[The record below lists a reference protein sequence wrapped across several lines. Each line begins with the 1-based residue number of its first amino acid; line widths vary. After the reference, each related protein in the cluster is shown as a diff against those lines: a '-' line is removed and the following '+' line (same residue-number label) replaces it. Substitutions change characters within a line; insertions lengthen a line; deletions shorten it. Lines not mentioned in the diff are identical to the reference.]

1 MGGWGGVLR
10 EHPMRVHVI
19 GAGLS
24 GLAAAL
30 ALAEAGADVVL
41 YDQAAQAGG
50 RARSFHDPAIDR
62 LIDNGNHLL
71 LSGNYAALDYL
82 SGIGASDRLTG
93 PDGARFDFFEFA
105 TGERWTIDLNRGSV
119 PLWVLYSKRR
129 VPGTSLGDYMKGLK
143 LLTAG
148 DRTVA
153 ELFAGQGTLYRRF
166 WEPFA
171 VAVLNTSP
179 DQAAARLLV
188 PVIRETL
195 AKGADAS
202 RPLIARRGLSDTFV
216 DPALD
221 ALARRGAEIRL
232 GCRVLGLEADGGRL
246 TGLALSRGLER
257 LAPGDAGV
265 LAAPPWTAAELL
277 PGLTVPEEFA
287 PIVNVHFRVDSGY
300 KTALSTPVLGLVGG
314 TAQWLFLRDDV
325 VSVTV
330 SAAQALAERSASD
343 IAALV
348 WPEVALALE
357 IDAAP
362 MPPVRVVK
370 ERRATFLASP
380 AQIARRPGT
389 KTSLRNLALAGDYTD
404 TGLPATIE
412 GAIRSG
418 RAAAKLVLR

>member
-1 MGGWGGVLR
+1 
-10 EHPMRVHVI
+10 MRVHVI

-30 ALAEAGADVVL
+30 ALSDAGASVVL

-50 RARSFHDPAIDR
+50 RARSFHEPALDR

-71 LSGNYAALDYL
+71 LSGNHAAMDYL
-82 SGIGASDRLTG
+82 SGIGAADRLTG
-93 PDGARFDFFEFA
+93 PDSARFDFFELD
-105 TGERWTIDLNRGSV
+105 TGERWSIDLDRGPV
-119 PLWVLYSKRR
+119 PLWMLYSKRR
-129 VPGTSLGDYMKGLK
+129 VPGTSLGDYVKGLK

-153 ELFAGQGTLYRRF
+153 DLFARQGALYRRF

-171 VAVLNTSP
+171 VAVLNTAP
-179 DQAAARLLV
+179 QQAAARLLV

-202 RPLIARRGLSDTFV
+202 RPLIARRGLSDAFV

-232 GCRVLGLEADGGRL
+232 GCRVLGLECEADRL
-246 TGLALSRGLER
+246 TGIALSRGLER
-257 LAPGDAGV
+257 LAPGDAAV

-277 PGLTVPEEFA
+277 PGLTVPDAFA
-287 PIVNVHFRVDSGY
+287 PIVNVHFRVDGGSR
-300 KTALSTPVLGLVGG
+300 LLSSTPVLGLIGG

-330 SAAQALAERSASD
+330 SAAHGLVERAASD

-348 WPEVALALE
+348 WPEVARALA
-357 IDAAP
+357 IDAAE

-380 AQIARRPGT
+380 AQIARRPGP
-389 KTSLRNLALAGDYTD
+389 KTQFRNLMLAGDYTD

-412 GAIRSG
+412 SAIRSG
-418 RAAAKLVLR
+418 RTAARLVLN

>member
-1 MGGWGGVLR
+1 
-10 EHPMRVHVI
+10 MRVHVI

-30 ALAEAGADVVL
+30 ALVEAGTRVVL

-50 RARSFHDPAIDR
+50 RARSFHEPALDR

-71 LSGNYAALDYL
+71 LSGNHAALDYL
-82 SGIGASDRLTG
+82 SSIGAADRLMG
-93 PDGARFDFFEFA
+93 PDSARFDFLELD
-105 TGERWTIDLNRGSV
+105 TGERWTIDLNRGPV

-129 VPGTSLGDYMKGLK
+129 VPGTSLADYVKGLR

-148 DRTVA
+148 NRTVA
-153 ELFAGQGTLYRRF
+153 EIFARQGALYRRF

-171 VAVLNTSP
+171 VAVLNTAP
-179 DQAAARLLV
+179 QEAAARLLV

-202 RPLIARRGLSDTFV
+202 RPLIARRGLSNTFV

-221 ALARRGAEIRL
+221 LLARRGAEIRL
-232 GCRVLGLEADGGRL
+232 GCRITGIEGEGDRL
-246 TGLALSRGLER
+246 TGLTLGRGIER
-257 LAPGDAGV
+257 LATGDAAV
-265 LAAPPWTAAELL
+265 LAVPAWTAAELL
-277 PGLTVPEEFA
+277 SGLTVPDAFV
-287 PIVNVHFRVDSGY
+287 PIINVHFRIDGGRRP
-300 KTALSTPVLGLVGG
+300 LLPTPLLGLVGG
-314 TAQWLFLRDDV
+314 TAQWLFVRDDV

-330 SAAQALAERSASD
+330 SAARALAECQAAE
-343 IAALV
+343 IAATV
-348 WPEVALALE
+348 WPEVARALE
-357 IDAAP
+357 HEISQ

-380 AQIARRPGT
+380 AQIARRPGP
-389 KTSLRNLALAGDYTD
+389 KTDWRNLALAGDYTD

-418 RAAAKLVLR
+418 RAAAKLVLRAR

>member
-1 MGGWGGVLR
+1 
-10 EHPMRVHVI
+10 MRVHVI

-30 ALAEAGADVVL
+30 ALSEAGARVVL

-50 RARSFHDPAIDR
+50 RARSFHEPALDR

-71 LSGNYAALDYL
+71 LSGNHAALDYL
-82 SGIGASDRLTG
+82 SHIGAADRLAG
-93 PDGARFDFFEFA
+93 PDSARFDFFELA
-105 TGERWTIDLNRGSV
+105 TGDRWSIDLNRGPV

-129 VPGTSLGDYMKGLK
+129 VPGTSLGDYVKGLK

-153 ELFAGQGTLYRRF
+153 ELFSRQGALYRRF

-171 VAVLNTSP
+171 VAVLNTAP
-179 DQAAARLLV
+179 EQAAARLLV

-195 AKGADAS
+195 ARGADAS
-202 RPLIARRGLSDTFV
+202 RPLIARHGLSDTFV

-221 ALARRGAEIRL
+221 ALARRGTEIRL
-232 GCRVLGLEADGGRL
+232 GCRVIGLECDADRL
-246 TGLALSRGLER
+246 TGLALSRGHEG
-257 LAPGDAGV
+257 LAPGDAAV
-265 LAAPPWTAAELL
+265 LATPPWTAADLL
-277 PGLTVPEEFA
+277 PGLTVPDAYA
-287 PIVNVHFRVDSGY
+287 PIVNVHFRVDGGRRPL
-300 KTALSTPVLGLVGG
+300 LSTPILGLVGG
-314 TAQWLFLRDDV
+314 TAQWLFVRDDV

-330 SAAQALAERSASD
+330 SAAHALAGRAAPE
-343 IAALV
+343 IAAIV
-348 WPEVALALE
+348 WPEVARALE
-357 IDAAP
+357 LDVAT

-370 ERRATFLASP
+370 ERRATFLASA
-380 AQIARRPGT
+380 AQIARRPGP
-389 KTSLRNLALAGDYTD
+389 KTELRNLVLAGDYTD

-418 RAAAKLVLR
+418 RTAARLVLR

>member
-1 MGGWGGVLR
+1 
-10 EHPMRVHVI
+10 MRVHVI

-30 ALAEAGADVVL
+30 ALTEAGARVVL

-50 RARSFHDPAIDR
+50 RARSFHEPALDR

-71 LSGNYAALDYL
+71 LSGNHAALDYL
-82 SGIGASDRLTG
+82 SGIGAADRLIG
-93 PDGARFDFFEFA
+93 PDSARFDFFELDS
-105 TGERWTIDLNRGSV
+105 GDRWTIDLNRGPV

-129 VPGTSLGDYMKGLK
+129 VPGTSLADYVKGLK

-153 ELFAGQGTLYRRF
+153 QLFARQGALYRRF

-171 VAVLNTSP
+171 VAVLNTAP
-179 DQAAARLLV
+179 EDAAARLLV

-195 AKGADAS
+195 AKGAEAS
-202 RPLIARRGLSDTFV
+202 SPLIARRGLSDTFV

-232 GCRVLGLEADGGRL
+232 GCRIAGLECEADRL
-246 TGLALSRGLER
+246 TAIALTRGLER
-257 LAPGDAGV
+257 LAPGDAAV
-265 LAAPPWTAAELL
+265 LAVPAWTAAELL
-277 PGLTVPEEFA
+277 PGLTVPDAFA
-287 PIVNVHFRVDSGY
+287 PIVNVHFRIDGGRRPLLP
-300 KTALSTPVLGLVGG
+300 APLLGLVGG
-314 TAQWLFLRDDV
+314 TAQWLFVRDDV
-325 VSVTV
+325 VSVTI
-330 SAAQALAERSASD
+330 SAARALAERGASE
-343 IAALV
+343 IAAIV
-348 WPEVALALE
+348 WPEVARAL
-357 IDAAP
+357 DLDLTK

-370 ERRATFLASP
+370 ERRATFLASA
-380 AQIARRPGT
+380 AQIARRPGPET
-389 KTSLRNLALAGDYTD
+389 RFRNLMLAGDYTD

-418 RAAAKLVLR
+418 RAAAKLVLRAR

>member
-1 MGGWGGVLR
+1 M
-10 EHPMRVHVI
+10 
-19 GAGLS
+19 S

-30 ALAEAGADVVL
+30 ALSEAGADVVL

-71 LSGNYAALDYL
+71 LSGNHAALDYL
-82 SGIGASDRLTG
+82 GHIDAADRLTG
-93 PDGARFDFFEFA
+93 PDSARFDFFELD
-105 TGERWTIDLNRGSV
+105 TGERWSIDLNRGPV
-119 PLWVLYSKRR
+119 PLWVLYSSRR
-129 VPGTSLGDYMKGLK
+129 VPGTSLSDYVQGLK

-153 ELFAGQGTLYRRF
+153 DLFGQQGALYRRF

-171 VAVLNTSP
+171 VAVLNTAP

-195 AKGADAS
+195 ARGADAS
-202 RPLIARRGLSDTFV
+202 IPLIARRGLSDTFV

-221 ALARRGAEIRL
+221 ELSRKGAEIRL
-232 GCRVLGLEADGGRL
+232 GSRVVGLEFEGDRL
-246 TGLALSRGLER
+246 TGIALSRGLER
-257 LAPGDAGV
+257 LAPGDAAV
-265 LAAPPWTAAELL
+265 LATPPWTAAELS
-277 PGLTVPEEFA
+277 PGLTVPDAFA
-287 PIVNVHFRVDSGY
+287 PIVNVHFRVNG
-300 KTALSTPVLGLVGG
+300 ALGPLASTPVLGLVGG
-314 TAQWLFLRDDV
+314 TAQWLFVRDDV

-330 SAAQALAERSASD
+330 SAALALAERPAPD
-343 IAALV
+343 IAAIV
-348 WPEVALALE
+348 WPEVARAL
-357 IDAAP
+357 DRTP
-362 MPPVRVVK
+362 DDMPPVRVVK

-380 AQIARRPGT
+380 AQIARRPAPQ
-389 KTSLRNLALAGDYTD
+389 TSLRNLVLAGDYTD

-418 RAAAKLVLR
+418 RAAARLVLCGR

>member
-1 MGGWGGVLR
+1 
-10 EHPMRVHVI
+10 MRVHVI

-30 ALAEAGADVVL
+30 ALAEAGASVVL

-50 RARSFHDPAIDR
+50 RARSFHDPALDR

-71 LSGNYAALDYL
+71 LSGNHAALDYL

-93 PDGARFDFFEFA
+93 PDTARFDFFEFA
-105 TGERWTIDLNRGSV
+105 TGERWSIDLNRGPV

-129 VPGTSLGDYMKGLK
+129 VPGTSLADYVKGLK

-153 ELFAGQGTLYRRF
+153 ELFARQGALYRRF

-171 VAVLNTSP
+171 VAVLNTAP
-179 DQAAARLLV
+179 DEAAARLLI

-202 RPLIARRGLSDTFV
+202 RPLIARRGLTDAFI

-232 GCRVLGLEADGGRL
+232 GCRVLGLEHGSGRL
-246 TGLALSRGLER
+246 SALALSRGFER
-257 LAPGDAGV
+257 LAAGDAAV
-265 LAAPPWTAAELL
+265 VATPPWTAAELL
-277 PGLTVPEEFA
+277 PGLTVPDAYA
-287 PIVNVHFRVDSGY
+287 PIVNVHFRLDGSPPL
-300 KTALSTPVLGLVGG
+300 LSTPVLGLVGG
-314 TAQWLFLRDDV
+314 TSQWLFLRDDV
-325 VSVTV
+325 ASVTV
-330 SAAQALAERSASD
+330 SAAHKLAEHTAPE
-343 IAALV
+343 IAAMV
-348 WPEVALALE
+348 WPEVARALSLD
-357 IDAAP
+357 DAA

-380 AQIARRPGT
+380 AQIARRPGP
-389 KTSLRNLALAGDYTD
+389 KTELSNVVLAGDYTD

-418 RAAAKLVLR
+418 RAAAELVLR

>member
-1 MGGWGGVLR
+1 
-10 EHPMRVHVI
+10 MRVHVI

-30 ALAEAGADVVL
+30 ALSEAGARVVL

-50 RARSFHDPAIDR
+50 RARSFYEPTLDR

-71 LSGNYAALDYL
+71 LSGNHAALDYL
-82 SGIGASDRLTG
+82 GHIGAADRLTG
-93 PDGARFDFFEFA
+93 PDSARFDFFELDS
-105 TGERWTIDLNRGSV
+105 GERWSIDLNRGPV
-119 PLWVLYSKRR
+119 PLWVLYSSRR
-129 VPGTSLGDYMKGLK
+129 VPGTSLGDYVQGLK

-153 ELFAGQGTLYRRF
+153 DLFARQGALYRRF

-171 VAVLNTSP
+171 VAVLNTAP

-195 AKGADAS
+195 ARGADS
-202 RPLIARRGLSDTFV
+202 SIPLIARRGLSDTFIE
-216 DPALD
+216 PALD

-232 GCRVLGLEADGGRL
+232 GSRIVGLERDADRL
-246 TGLALSRGLER
+246 TGIALSRGFER
-257 LAPGDAGV
+257 LAPGDAAV

-277 PGLTVPEEFA
+277 PGLTVPDAFA
-287 PIVNVHFRVDSGY
+287 PIVNVHFRIDGGLG
-300 KTALSTPVLGLVGG
+300 ALSSTPVLGLVGG
-314 TAQWLFLRDDV
+314 TAQWLFVRDDV

-330 SAAQALAERSASD
+330 SAAHALAERTARE
-343 IAALV
+343 IAATV
-348 WPEVALALE
+348 WPEVARALE
-357 IDAAP
+357 RTPDE

-380 AQIARRPGT
+380 AQIARRPAPR
-389 KTSLRNLALAGDYTD
+389 TSLRNLMLAGDYTD

-418 RAAAKLVLR
+418 RTAAKLVLR

>member
-1 MGGWGGVLR
+1 
-10 EHPMRVHVI
+10 MRVHVI

-30 ALAEAGADVVL
+30 ALTEAGARVVL

-50 RARSFHDPAIDR
+50 RARSFHDPALDR

-71 LSGNYAALDYL
+71 LSGNHAALDYL
-82 SGIGASDRLTG
+82 SGIGALDRLTG
-93 PDGARFDFFEFA
+93 PDTARFDFFEFA
-105 TGERWTIDLNRGSV
+105 TGERWSIDLNRGPV

-129 VPGTSLGDYMKGLK
+129 VPGTSLADYVKGLK

-153 ELFAGQGTLYRRF
+153 ELFARQGALYRRF

-171 VAVLNTSP
+171 VAVLNTAP
-179 DQAAARLLV
+179 DEAAARLLI

-202 RPLIARRGLSDTFV
+202 RPLIARRGLTDTFV

-232 GCRVLGLEADGGRL
+232 GCRVLGLEQGVGRL
-246 TGLALSRGLER
+246 TALALSRGFER
-257 LAPGDAGV
+257 LADGDAAV
-265 LAAPPWTAAELL
+265 IATPPWTAAELL
-277 PGLTVPEEFA
+277 PGLTVPDAYA
-287 PIVNVHFRVDSGY
+287 PIVNVHFRLDDGPGPL
-300 KTALSTPVLGLVGG
+300 LSTPVLGLVGG
-314 TAQWLFLRDDV
+314 TSQWLFLRDDV
-325 VSVTV
+325 ASVTV
-330 SAAQALAERSASD
+330 SAAHKLAERSAAE
-343 IAALV
+343 IAAVV
-348 WPEVALALE
+348 WPEVARALSLGN
-357 IDAAP
+357 AA

-380 AQIARRPGT
+380 SQIARRPGPRT
-389 KTSLRNLALAGDYTD
+389 GLANVVLAGDYTD

-418 RAAAKLVLR
+418 RAAAELVLR